1 MPFIMGF
8 IRAGER
14 TLVDTLDRG
23 DDASSDSMP
32 RPRVRAAADPL
43 ARVGVEGAIM
53 ATVLYVGRGQEGW
66 LHLVSVEREHV
77 G

>member
-1 MPFIMGF
+1 
-8 IRAGER
+8 
-14 TLVDTLDRG
+14 
-23 DDASSDSMP
+23 
-32 RPRVRAAADPL
+32 L

-77 G
+77 R